1 MVLQLQV
8 LSHRQ
13 ALKKKLKILIKL
25 QKFNVSLPD
34 FDTIVDDDVVVSSL
48 SLSSSSDF
56 SKASSNHKTIFFKKK
71 MLIFKNKITNL

>member
-56 SKASSNHKTIFFKKK
+56 SKASSNHNTIFFKKK